1 MSVLAVQALERQL
14 VEILRAK
21 DDRFLGMFTVA
32 QLLSV
37 CVLAV
42 ALALLFRRR
51 RAAAPT

>member
-1 MSVLAVQALERQL
+1 MTVLAMLAVARLL

-32 QLLSV
+32 QLISV
-37 CVLAV
+37 GVLAV

-51 RAAAPT
+51 RAAAPS